1 MRISLNLAT
10 RPYADIG
17 PAIKRLRIAMA
28 VLVVIGIGLGVGLY
42 AVHQKA
48 AQARATD
55 QLVQMKID
63 ALNRELQG
71 YQELMKQPAN
81 AQLLSQVKALNQIL
95 DDKTFSW
102 TLAMEDMEVVLPSN
116 VQVNTLDPVR
126 NRDGNTTL
134 HLHVIGPRDRT
145 VDLLRN
151 LERSRHFVM
160 PRIVGENF
168 EVTGAPGEKLEPVSV
183 SNRVNFDMLVDYI
196 PGALTEARRPQEK
209 PEQTPEKTKRP
220 AADNSRRQLNSPANT
235 MQARAD
241 STSAIHITQGSSLYP
256 NSNKPSPYV
265 NKGGPR

>member
-1 MRISLNLAT
+1 MRIKLNLAT

-28 VLVVIGIGLGVGLY
+28 VLVIVGLGLGVGLY
-42 AVHQKA
+42 AVHQRA

-55 QLVQMKID
+55 QLVQSKID
-63 ALNRELQG
+63 AIDRELQG

-81 AQLLSQVKALNQIL
+81 AQLLTQVKALNQVL

-102 TLAMEDMEVVLPSN
+102 TLAMEDLEIVLPSG
-116 VQVNTLDPVR
+116 VQVNTLDPSR
-126 NRDGNTTL
+126 NREGNTTL

-160 PRIVGENF
+160 PRIIGENF
-168 EVTGAPGEKLEPVSV
+168 EITGAPGEKMEPVSV
-183 SNRVNFDMLVDYI
+183 SNRVNIEMLVDYI
-196 PGALTEARRPQEK
+196 PNASTEARGPREK
-209 PEQTPEKTKRP
+209 LEQTPEKTKKP
-220 AADNSRRQLNSPANT
+220 AADNTKLQPDSPANS
-235 MQARAD
+235 MQARVD
-241 STSAIHITQGSSLYP
+241 NTSAIHFSHRPAQYP
-256 NSNKPSPYV
+256 NPKKPSPYV